1 MAKGSDPGGNERGE
15 VMADLEKLT
24 KLYKQANSLN
34 EELPGDIVKK
44 LSLYGKIL
52 EILGGFH
59 AQSVKE
65 WKLAEATRR
74 EALASAFC
82 YDIDGSVV
90 ERTNKAEIAAAPTR
104 KKEAEMEAQAQRWRN
119 AYNSTSE
126 IIQILK
132 LQLKDMQNLDRGGV

>member
-1 MAKGSDPGGNERGE
+1 MSNMDKMSA
-15 VMADLEKLT
+15 
-24 KLYKQANSLN
+24 LYKQANSLN

-59 AQSVKE
+59 AVAVKN
-65 WKLAEATRR
+65 WKLAESTRR
-74 EALASAFC
+74 EALASAFH
-82 YDIDGSVV
+82 YNIDGSVV
-90 ERTNKAEIAAAPTR
+90 ERTNKAEIAAAPSR
-104 KKEAEMEAQAQRWRN
+104 RKEAEAEGEAQRWRN

>member
-1 MAKGSDPGGNERGE
+1 MSNMD
-15 VMADLEKLT
+15 KLSA
-24 KLYKQANSLN
+24 LYKQAN
-34 EELPGDIVKK
+34 ELDECVPAEIVKK

-52 EILGGFH
+52 ELLGGFH
-59 AQSVKE
+59 AIAVKD
-65 WKLAEATRR
+65 WKLSESARR

-90 ERTNKAEIAAAPTR
+90 ERTNKAEIKAAPSR
-104 KKEAEMEAQAQRWRN
+104 RKEAEAEAEAQRWRN

-132 LQLKDMQNLDRGGV
+132 LQLRDIQNLDRGGV